1 MPNSFSPASS
11 LILFLPPHNKKPLSP
26 LSECFENHSEVM
38 NNEKFSLKKR
48 IKSFSY
54 AFAGLKVLFREEHNS
69 WIHAVAAVLAVAMGF
84 LFRISP
90 MEWIAVVIVI
100 GMVLSAEILNSSL
113 ERTADFVK
121 AERDDRKRDIKDLGA
136 AAVLVCAIAAALVG
150 TIIFLPKIVAVL
162 R

>member
-1 MPNSFSPASS
+1 M
-11 LILFLPPHNKKPLSP
+11 K
-26 LSECFENHSEVM
+26 
-38 NNEKFSLKKR
+38 NEKFSIKKR

-100 GMVLSAEILNSSL
+100 GMVFAAEIINSSI

-136 AAVLVCAIAAALVG
+136 AAVLVCAIAAAVVG
-150 TIIFLPKIVAVL
+150 IIIFIPKIIAL
-162 R
+162 CC

>member
-1 MPNSFSPASS
+1 M
-11 LILFLPPHNKKPLSP
+11 K
-26 LSECFENHSEVM
+26 
-38 NNEKFSLKKR
+38 NEKFSIKKR
-48 IKSFSY
+48 IKSLSY

-100 GMVLSAEILNSSL
+100 GMVFAAEIINSSI

-136 AAVLVCAIAAALVG
+136 AAVLVCAIAAAVVG
-150 TIIFLPKIVAVL
+150 IIIFIPKIIAL
-162 R
+162 CC

>member
-1 MPNSFSPASS
+1 
-11 LILFLPPHNKKPLSP
+11 
-26 LSECFENHSEVM
+26 M

-54 AFAGLKVLFREEHNS
+54 AFAGLRVLFREEHNS
-69 WIHAVAAVLAVAMGF
+69 WIHATAAVLAIVMGF

-100 GMVLSAEILNSSL
+100 GMVFAAEIINSSI

-136 AAVLVCAIAAALVG
+136 AAVLVCAIAAAVVG
-150 TIIFLPKIVAVL
+150 IIIFLPKIIAL
-162 R
+162 CC

>member
-1 MPNSFSPASS
+1 
-11 LILFLPPHNKKPLSP
+11 
-26 LSECFENHSEVM
+26 M

-136 AAVLVCAIAAALVG
+136 AAVLVCAITAALVG
-150 TIIFLPKIVAVL
+150 TIIFLPKIIAL
-162 R
+162 FR

>member
-1 MPNSFSPASS
+1 
-11 LILFLPPHNKKPLSP
+11 
-26 LSECFENHSEVM
+26 M
-38 NNEKFSLKKR
+38 NNEKFSVRKR

-54 AFAGLKVLFREEHNS
+54 AFAGLRVLFREEHNAR
-69 WIHAVAAVLAVAMGF
+69 IHAVAAVLAVALGF

-100 GMVLSAEILNSSL
+100 GMVFAAEIINSSI

-136 AAVLVCAIAAALVG
+136 AAVLVCAIAAAVVG
-150 TIIFLPKIVAVL
+150 IIIFLPKIIAL
-162 R
+162 CC